1 MTNTAMLQ
9 KRIDDSGLKRSFI
22 LQETGIKAYSTLRMK
37 VKNESEFTANEIQTL
52 CDILRIDKTD
62 RDAIFFATTAE

>member
-22 LQETGIKAYSTLRMK
+22 LQEMGIKAYSTLRGK
-37 VKNESEFTANEIQTL
+37 VENKYDFSASEIQKL
-52 CDILRIDKTD
+52 CSLLRIDNTE
-62 RDAIFFATTAE
+62 RDAIFFAKDAE

>member
-22 LQETGIKAYSTLRMK
+22 LKELGIKAYSTLRGK
-37 VKNESEFTANEIQTL
+37 VENQYEFSASEIQKL
-52 CDILRIDKTD
+52 CGLLRIDNAD
-62 RDAIFFATTAE
+62 RDAIFFANDAE